1 MLPPQHIQLSLSQTI
16 DPYLI
21 DQLSHLSNQ
30 EKDELYQCTDYLQL
44 LSLINDKS
52 ISSSMVTS
60 ADRRTMCNWSYD
72 IVDACQIDR
81 EVAVIGMNYF
91 DRYMSLSTTAAA
103 AAASRH
109 CSSTISSTSCPR
121 VPTTRKA
128 FQLTYI
134 TCLIIAL
141 KCRGGLQV
149 DSDFVSTTICQG
161 IYQPSEI
168 INMEIEILKVL
179 GWKLNNGSVHD
190 YINGM
195 LELLPPPTTTTDG
208 SVGDDDISREKMKA
222 ELKCSAVQI
231 VEKQMLDYTMVYN
244 TSPSVMAYAALLVA
258 LSSSSTLS
266 SRNRRRE
273 RRLLNP
279 QDRRRWLDNI
289 NIVLGIKSTDC
300 NVQCIYDTMMMGCE
314 DRSSSSCSNIV
325 EISSSSPMSTTTPT
339 SRYNSVPP
347 TPTPSRCYT
356 YCTPISSA
364 SSSPSIPPPRMNC
377 NNGVRV
383 EEETDEGGGKTTSKS
398 RSSSLVDSSE
408 YADMVSLYTYG
419 AEHLYLDM
427 LSMTSGSGTDD
438 DDDDVGW

>member
-44 LSLINDKS
+44 LHSSSIYDKS
-52 ISSSMVTS
+52 ISSSCMVTS

-91 DRYMSLSTTAAA
+91 DRYMSLSTTAAT
-103 AAASRH
+103 AASRRQH
-109 CSSTISSTSCPR
+109 CSSTTCPR

-190 YINGM
+190 FINGM

-208 SVGDDDISREKMKA
+208 SVGEDDISREKLKA

-231 VEKQMLDYTMVYN
+231 VERQMLDYTMVCN
-244 TSPSVMAYAALLVA
+244 TSPSAMAYAALLVA
-258 LSSSSTLS
+258 LSSSSSTLS

-273 RRLLNP
+273 RRLLDP

-289 NIVLGIKSTDC
+289 NIVLGIKRTDY
-300 NVQCIYDTMMMGCE
+300 NVQFIYNTMMMGCE
-314 DRSSSSCSNIV
+314 DRSSSSCGNIV
-325 EISSSSPMSTTTPT
+325 EISSSSPMSTTTPS

-364 SSSPSIPPPRMNC
+364 SSSPTIPPRMNC
-377 NNGVRV
+377 NGGVRV
-383 EEETDEGGGKTTSKS
+383 EEENDEGGKTTSKS
-398 RSSSLVDSSE
+398 RSSSLTSSE
-408 YADMVSLYTYG
+408 YADIVSLYTYE

-438 DDDDVGW
+438 DDDDDVGW